1 MKILNMYGVLCTLK
15 QKNLSDL
22 KKYLCMYN
30 IYFFIVKLDKIMND
44 FHSEKSEY
52 YIIYIYFTTI
62 GIILLQVVLQVGTCV
77 KIQYKL

>member
-1 MKILNMYGVLCTLK
+1 
-15 QKNLSDL
+15 
-22 KKYLCMYN
+22 MYN

-62 GIILLQVVLQVGTCV
+62 GIILL
-77 KIQYKL
+77 